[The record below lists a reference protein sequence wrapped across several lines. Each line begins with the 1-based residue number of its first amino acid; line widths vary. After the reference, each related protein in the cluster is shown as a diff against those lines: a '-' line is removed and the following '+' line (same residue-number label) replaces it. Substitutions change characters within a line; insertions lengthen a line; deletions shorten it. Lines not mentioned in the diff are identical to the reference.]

1 MILKILFD
9 MRFWQDY
16 YTLFEMNFNPQIKR
30 ISNDMCVC
38 VENKMDDKVRMA
50 ALPYPGF
57 SDLNTIFYPG
67 NIAVIGAS
75 NTFGKWG
82 QVIFSNIVAGGFKGK
97 VFPVNPKGGK
107 MFGLKVFPSIMD
119 IPDAVDLAFI
129 TTPAKTVPGL
139 LEELG
144 EKGVKGAVV
153 ITSGFSETD
162 ASGKRQER
170 EIVRVA
176 RKNNIWIIGPNT
188 MGIICPHAGLFATGS
203 HPRPKK
209 GSVAFISQSGN
220 LGNQLVHWAE
230 QQGVGI
236 SLFVGSGNEA
246 MLTCPD
252 YLEYLEND
260 PHTRFIVLYVE
271 NVADGIRFMETAG
284 RINRKKPVILLKGGS
299 TQAGKRAAASH
310 TGAMSGEDAIFKG
323 ACRQAGILNVS
334 VPSDLLSLSA
344 GFSSLP
350 LPRGNRVGIVTLGG
364 GWGVVTADECTR
376 EGLVI
381 PEIPDRIVA
390 KIGKYLPEFWSKGNP
405 VDLVGTRNLE
415 APVVAVEEL
424 MKWDG
429 IDAVICLGIVG
440 RRELVKQLLE
450 STRKAD
456 PEMSPEFLAQ
466 VEKMGREFEEG
477 FIARMA
483 TFMETYK
490 KPVIG
495 VSMADTGK
503 GVVRPVPNN
512 RYSAVVYQTPETAV
526 NVLAGMVSYSRFLS
540 KTGCH

>member
-1 MILKILFD
+1 MVHKFLFD
-9 MRFWQDY
+9 MGFGQGY
-16 YTLFEMNFNPQIKR
+16 YTALEMVFNPRITQIKR
-30 ISNDMCVC
+30 IAKEMHVC
-38 VENKMDDKVRMA
+38 VENRMNSQAHMEKM
-50 ALPYPGF
+50 L
-57 SDLNTIFYPG
+57 SDFKTIFNPG
-67 NIAVIGAS
+67 KIAVIGAS
-75 NTFGKWG
+75 TTFGKWG
-82 QVIFSNIVAGGFKGK
+82 QVIISNILAGGFKGK

-107 MFGLKVFPSIMD
+107 MFGLDVFPNITD
-119 IPDAVDLAFI
+119 IPDDVDLAFI
-129 TTPAKTVPGL
+129 TTPSGTVPGL
-139 LEELG
+139 LAELG
-144 EKGVKGAVV
+144 EKNVKGAVI

-162 ASGKRQER
+162 ASGKKLER
-170 EIVRVA
+170 EIVEVA
-176 RKNNIWIIGPNT
+176 RKNNVWIIGPNT

-203 HPRPKK
+203 HPRPQK

-220 LGNQLVHWAE
+220 LGNQLIDWAE

-271 NVADGIRFMETAG
+271 NVEDGTRFMETAA

-299 TQAGKRAAASH
+299 TQAGKKAAASH
-310 TGAMSGEDAIFKG
+310 TGAMSGEDIIFKG
-323 ACRQAGILNVS
+323 ACRQAGILNVN

-350 LPRGNRVGIVTLGG
+350 LPTGNRVGIVTLGG
-364 GWGVVTADECTR
+364 GWGVVTADECSK
-376 EGLVI
+376 EGLVV
-381 PEIPDRIVA
+381 PELPERIVA

-415 APVVAVEEL
+415 APAVAVEEL

-429 IDAVICLGIVG
+429 IDAVICLGVVG
-440 RRELVKQLLE
+440 RHELVRQLLE

-456 PEMSPEFLAQ
+456 PEVTEEFLAH
-466 VEKMGREFEEG
+466 VEKMGCEFEEG
-477 FIARMA
+477 LIAHMA
-483 TFMETYK
+483 AFMETYH

-495 VSMADTGK
+495 VSMSGTGK
-503 GVVRPVPNN
+503 GVVRPVPGS
-512 RYSAVVYQTPETAV
+512 RYSAVMYQTPETAV

-540 KTGCH
+540 KTGGG